1 MPEPRDPQNPAQPA
15 GPPPGTWV
23 LGRVRGIRL
32 TMRFTWL
39 PVAMLLAIG
48 FAAII
53 GQQFP
58 DLGGWRYLAAFAFVV
73 AFTLSILVHE
83 LAHALMALRFGI
95 PVSEI
100 NLGFFAA
107 GTHIE
112 GERKSPFEE
121 FAVSVVG
128 PLASL
133 VVGGLA
139 YLGSRAFDEGV
150 GYVALLELG
159 DREPDRRR
167 HQPAPR
173 PAAGRRL
180 GAARD
185 RLEDHRQHAHR
196 HHRGRVGRPVLA
208 MRGAGGARPD
218 RGVC

>member
-23 LGRVRGIRL
+23 LGRIRGIKL

-53 GQQFP
+53 GRQFP

-83 LAHALMALRFGI
+83 LAHALMAMRFDI

-112 GERKSPFEE
+112 GERKSPLEE

-139 YLGSRAFDEGV
+139 YLGSRAVDEGV
-150 GYVALLELG
+150 GYVATL
-159 DREPDRRR
+159 D
-167 HQPAPR
+167 
-173 PAAGRRL
+173 
-180 GAARD
+180 
-185 RLEDHRQHAHR
+185 
-196 HHRGRVGRPVLA
+196 VGV
-208 MRGAGGARPD
+208 
-218 RGVC
+218 